1 VRRAAAGFVVGLAFG
16 WHATVPTVH
25 QELVTEVRTV
35 PAIMPAMAGEP
46 APNPD
51 VDLLIDWDEVDRQTE
66 CLWRFLQQHRIEI
79 TLANVITAGDWTDM
93 HGGACAMMERE
104 NGE

>member
-16 WHATVPTVH
+16 WHATVH

-66 CLWRFLQQHRIEI
+66 CLWRFLQQAEVEL
-79 TLANVITAGDWTDM
+79 TLQSVLAAGEWTDAL
-93 HGGACAMMERE
+93 GGACHVM
-104 NGE
+104 GEP

>member
-1 VRRAAAGFVVGLAFG
+1 MRPLRSGILVGVGLVAGSWFG
-16 WHATVPTVH
+16 TPSTGVTVTVPETV
-25 QELVTEVRTV
+25 VVEVR
-35 PAIMPAMAGEP
+35 P
-46 APNPD
+46 APEPTP
-51 VDLLIDWDEVDRQTE
+51 IVDRLVDWEQVDRDSD
-66 CLWRFLQQHRIEI
+66 CLWDFLQQHRIEI